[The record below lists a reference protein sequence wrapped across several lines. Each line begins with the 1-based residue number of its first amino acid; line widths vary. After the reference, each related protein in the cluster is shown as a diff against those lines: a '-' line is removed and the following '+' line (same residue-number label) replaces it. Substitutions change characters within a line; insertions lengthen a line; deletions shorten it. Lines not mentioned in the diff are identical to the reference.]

1 MSQEQQATNAEAEVQ
16 EHNQLVPVSESIR
29 YRKRAQ
35 AAEQQVESLAQQVQQ
50 MQTQLSQAQSQLDQ
64 VNRDQSLTTALVAA
78 GVKDIEAATLLAKKN
93 LSESDKD
100 VNTTIADLRQQ
111 RPWLF
116 DTTTGGPGAL
126 AHPTQA
132 ARHDPPAG
140 REALHQLA
148 QKARSSGSRQDM
160 QAYLR
165 LRRQMKP

>member
-1 MSQEQQATNAEAEVQ
+1 MSHEQPTLTQDQTVE

-35 AAEQQVESLAQQVQQ
+35 AAEQQVESLSQQVQN
-50 MQTQLSQAQSQLDQ
+50 MQTQLSQVQSQLDQ
-64 VNRDQSLTTALVAA
+64 ANQDQFLTTALVAA
-78 GVKDIEAATLLAKKN
+78 GAKDIEAATLLAKKT
-93 LSESDKD
+93 LSDSDKD
-100 VNTTIADLRQQ
+100 VNATIADLRQQ